1 MEMNLNADEAKPEER
16 PRRKR
21 GAQPGNLNALKHGLY
36 SRRLQEPGAEADLE
50 EEIITLRNLVQRT
63 SQLATDPDMNLTTL
77 LKVLDTIGSAMNR
90 LANLLQ
96 AQKQLHKSSTDA
108 NAVLLQAVIEVA
120 RELGIE

>member
-1 MEMNLNADEAKPEER
+1 MEMNLNTDEARSEDQ

-21 GAQPGNLNALKHGLY
+21 GAQPGNLNALKHGSY
-36 SRRLQEPGAEADLE
+36 SRRLREPGAEAYLE
-50 EEIITLRNLVQRT
+50 QEIVTLRNLVQRA
-63 SQLATDPDMNLTTL
+63 SQLAADPDMNLTTL

-96 AQKQLHKSSTDA
+96 AQKQLDKSSTDV

-120 RELGIE
+120 RELGIQ